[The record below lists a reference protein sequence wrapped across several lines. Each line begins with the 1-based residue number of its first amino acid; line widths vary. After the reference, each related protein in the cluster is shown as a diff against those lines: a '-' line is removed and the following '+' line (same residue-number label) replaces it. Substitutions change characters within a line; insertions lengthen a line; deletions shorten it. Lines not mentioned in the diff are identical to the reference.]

1 MIKRFK
7 KNESGA
13 DFVVGDIHG
22 CFSLLSQALSD
33 INFNPK
39 TDRLFAVG
47 DLVDRGEQS
56 ADVVKWINK
65 TWFHSVR
72 GNHEQMA
79 IDFFNGALDS
89 YLYQRNGGQWFI
101 DSSDDEQRC
110 YVDLFSQLPYVIE
123 IETDNDLVGVVHA
136 DCLVNDWQEIEGRLK
151 NDTSSIFRDGLMWER
166 SRINRNET
174 TVVKNVSK
182 VYVGHTPVNEP
193 KTLGNCTFIDTG
205 AVFTGKI
212 TVLRIN

>member
-1 MIKRFK
+1 MIKKFQ
-7 KNESGA
+7 KNESGK

-33 INFNPK
+33 ISFNPK

-47 DLVDRGEQS
+47 DLIDRGEQS
-56 ADVVKWINK
+56 ADVVKWLGK
-65 TWFHSVR
+65 SWFNSVR

-79 IDFFNGALDS
+79 IDYFNGAVDVYS
-89 YLYQRNGGQWFI
+89 YYVNGGQWFI
-101 DSSDDEQRC
+101 NSNDDEQRC
-110 YVDLFSQLPYVIE
+110 YVDLFSQLPAVID
-123 IETDNDLVGVVHA
+123 IETDSGLVGIVHA

-151 NDTSSIFRDGLMWER
+151 NDASGNFRNGLMWER

-174 TVVKNVSK
+174 TVVKNVSR
-182 VYVGHTPVNEP
+182 VYVGHTPVDEP

-205 AVFTGKI
+205 AVFTGNI
-212 TVLRIN
+212 TVLSI